1 MRQVVNI
8 QSTSSHISSYQQLYG
23 MLTELLHR
31 QVTLL
36 LTQVAM
42 QRLCI
47 IAILNQLISHLLCLH
62 LRTTEDDSKD
72 ARIEVYDTLQC
83 QVLILSIHH
92 IVDMVHVLSTLI
104 A

>member
-1 MRQVVNI
+1 MNNTDAGTLLSSTTSTARAVSIVFDIVGQSVVDNMRQVVNI

-42 QRLCI
+42 Q
-47 IAILNQLISHLLCLH
+47 
-62 LRTTEDDSKD
+62 
-72 ARIEVYDTLQC
+72 
-83 QVLILSIHH
+83 
-92 IVDMVHVLSTLI
+92 
-104 A
+104 